1 MSFLEEQAKREFKR
15 GEVIFKD
22 GDPGPSMYIIIEGKV
37 EIFKNIGDHK
47 TVLAVLEKGMMMGE
61 MGVID
66 SRPRSASAVA
76 ITDVTV
82 MQISREMFKQR
93 LEGVPKWMQTFFSIM
108 GERLRVANLH
118 QNLLMSEGCGRQ
130 VIFILAALA
139 QQVEPDSTEKR
150 VLKWK
155 NVSQTISFV
164 LALEES
170 LVQKVLNQLAILKV
184 IKLETREGIGKC
196 CVVEFNDKLQY
207 LAQYCS
213 ENYLRESG
221 IVKELSPEFMELE
234 RTEIELLQTIFKIL
248 REQHGMDDFPV
259 SMLADRLKTEFKN
272 DLGHYRE
279 YIEKFISKGLME
291 DFAPDSADKSY
302 RITDSEKFNEKIA
315 AVQKLKEMKSIVK
328 QLVQVSK
335 A

>member
-1 MSFLEEQAKREFKR
+1 MSFLEEQAKREFKQ
-15 GEVIFKD
+15 GQIIFKD
-22 GDPGPSMYIIIEGKV
+22 GDPGPSMYILIEGKV
-37 EIFKNIGDHK
+37 EIYKNIGDHK

-76 ITDVTV
+76 LTDVTV

-93 LEGVPKWMQTFFSIM
+93 LESVPKWMQSFFSIM
-108 GERLRVANLH
+108 GERLRVANRH

-130 VIFILAALA
+130 VIFLLAALA

-155 NVSQTISFV
+155 DACQTISFI

-184 IKLETREGIGKC
+184 IKLETREGSGKS
-196 CVVEFNDKLQY
+196 CVVEFNDKLQR
-207 LAQYCS
+207 LAQFS
-213 ENYLRESG
+213 RENYLFESG
-221 IVKELSPEFMELE
+221 TIKEQSPEFKELE
-234 RTEIELLQTIFKIL
+234 RTEIELLQTIYKIL
-248 REQHGMDDFPV
+248 REQRGIDDFPV
-259 SMLADRLKTEFKN
+259 TMLADRLKTEFSN
-272 DLGHYRE
+272 DLGHYEE
-279 YIEKFISKGLME
+279 YIQKFISKGLMD
-291 DFAPDSADKSY
+291 DFGPDGADKSY
-302 RITDSEKFNEKIA
+302 RIADSEKLNAKITE
-315 AVQKLKEMKSIVK
+315 VQQLKEMKSIVK
-328 QLVQVSK
+328 QLTQVSK